1 MQTSEKVGNKYEI
14 IRKIGEGSFSI
25 IYEAINTKTNQK
37 VAVKIESVDNKHPQ
51 LIYECKLYNYL
62 HK

>member
-1 MQTSEKVGNKYEI
+1 MQTSAKVGNKYEI
-14 IRKIGEGSFSI
+14 IKKIGEGSFSI

-37 VAVKIESVDNKHPQ
+37 VAVKVEPIDTQHPQ
-51 LIYECKLYNYL
+51 LIYECKLYKYL